1 MIETDTGFRDVV
13 GPRLVRGETVAV
25 KLITPE
31 KLLTLV
37 RTIRSVAE
45 PPLRMVREV
54 VLAKILKSGGGG
66 GGTTVKVTV
75 VECAKLPLVP

>member
-1 MIETDTGFRDVV
+1 METDTGFRDVV

-45 PPLRMVREV
+45 LPLRMVSEV
-54 VLAKILKSGGGG
+54 VLATILKSGGGG